1 MVSYRVDTIPNQ
13 DELTALYDSV
23 GWAAYTRD
31 PQRLAAG
38 ISASLAVVTAWD
50 DDRLVGLARVV
61 GDGLTIVYL
70 QDILVVPEHQ
80 RSGIGRELF
89 RLVFEPFGDVRQK
102 LLLTD
107 DEPRQTAFYEA
118 MGSPRCVTCRSRF
131 RRSCSSAD
139 PPCGDL
145 PVRLV
150 PNLYSPTRPYWS
162 HVHGTDPR
170 RGPGIRRRP
179 RTGTSA
185 RQRAPRDLLGR
196 PFLLLRARRRGAHE
210 PAGLR
215 DDRHQGLSDDAA
227 SRLDAP
233 TAGG

>member
-1 MVSYRVDTIPNQ
+1 MTLRARNSPGIFRTIAPAPHTWGFDRVYRMVSYRVDTIPNQ

-23 GWAAYTRD
+23 GWAGYTRD

-70 QDILVVPEHQ
+70 QDILVTPEHQ

-89 RLVFEPFGDVRQK
+89 RLVFQPFGDVRQK

-118 MGSPRCVTCRSRF
+118 MGFTE
-131 RRSCSSAD
+131 
-139 PPCGDL
+139 
-145 PVRLV
+145 VR
-150 PNLYSPTRPYWS
+150 NLS
-162 HVHGTDPR
+162 
-170 RGPGIRRRP
+170 
-179 RTGTSA
+179 
-185 RQRAPRDLLGR
+185 
-196 PFLLLRARRRGAHE
+196 E
-210 PAGLR
+210 PIQAFVQFG
-215 DDRHQGLSDDAA
+215 
-227 SRLDAP
+227 
-233 TAGG
+233 